1 MAYSIARRACGA
13 SRSIER
19 RGADACPDHV
29 AASESQLIERFFR
42 DLGARRDDTVLGI
55 GDDAALLRV
64 PAGCELALT
73 TDALIEG
80 VHFLPGAPAVALGH
94 RSLAVNLSDI
104 AAMGASPSWAL
115 LSLNLP
121 AADEAWLSD
130 FAAGFGALA
139 RSHAVALV
147 GGNLSRGALSIT
159 VELAGLVPS
168 GQALRRDGARAGDE
182 LYLSGSVGD
191 AACGLK
197 FLRGAAV
204 GTPADAAWLQR
215 RFEFPTP
222 RVALGQAL
230 RGIASACIDV
240 SDGVYIDATRLL
252 AASGCAATLEI
263 ERLPLSDPL
272 RRALGTQA
280 WPLALSGGEDYELCF
295 TAPPAQAGAI
305 AAIAQRTG
313 QALTRIGVLRPGS
326 GLVLTMAGSVMQFSP
341 SAFDHFAD

>member
-1 MAYSIARRACGA
+1 MACSIARRACGA

-19 RGADACPDHV
+19 RGADAWRARV

-42 DLGARRDDTVLGI
+42 DLGAARTDIVLGI

-64 PAGCELALT
+64 PDGCELALT
-73 TDALIEG
+73 TDALVEG
-80 VHFLPGAPAVALGH
+80 VHFLPGAPARALGH
-94 RSLAVNLSDI
+94 RALAVNLSDI

-121 AADEAWLSD
+121 AADDAWLRE

-159 VELAGLVPS
+159 VELAGLVPA
-168 GQALRRDGARAGDE
+168 GQALRRSGARGGDD

-191 AACGLK
+191 SACGLK
-197 FLRGAAV
+197 LLRGDAA
-204 GTPADAAWLQR
+204 GSAADAAWLQQ

-222 RVALGQAL
+222 RVTLGQAL

-240 SDGVYIDATRLL
+240 SDGVYIDASRLL

-263 ERLPLSDPL
+263 ERLPLSQAL
-272 RRALGTQA
+272 RHVLGGEA
-280 WPLALSGGEDYELCF
+280 WRSALSGGEDYELCF
-295 TAPPAQAGAI
+295 TAAPGHAGAL
-305 AAIAQRTG
+305 AAIAQQTG
-313 QALTRIGVLRPGS
+313 QAVTRVGTLQQGS
-326 GLVLTMAGSVMQFSP
+326 GLALQMDGSVMQFSA
-341 SAFDHFAD
+341 SGFDHFGN

>member
-1 MAYSIARRACGA
+1 M
-13 SRSIER
+13 
-19 RGADACPDHV
+19 

-80 VHFLPGAPAVALGH
+80 VHFLAGAPAVALGH

-121 AADEAWLSD
+121 AADEAWLRE

-139 RSHAVALV
+139 RSHTVALV

-168 GQALRRDGARAGDE
+168 GEALRRDGARAGDE

-197 FLRGAAV
+197 FLRGAAT

-240 SDGVYIDATRLL
+240 SDGVYIDAARLL

-263 ERLPLSDPL
+263 ERLPLSDAL
-272 RRALGTQA
+272 RRVLGTQA
-280 WPLALSGGEDYELCF
+280 WPVALTGGEDYELCF
-295 TAPPAQAGAI
+295 AAPPAQAGAI
-305 AAIAQRTG
+305 GAIAQRTG

-341 SAFDHFAD
+341 SGFDHFAD